1 MPKRLKNMPSL
12 AKVNDDR
19 ADDSYSMKAV
29 TPSGVGEALF
39 PKIRRKVLTLFLLNP
54 ERRYYYR
61 EATRLIGD
69 TPGSIRRELE
79 SLTEVG
85 ILVMEPIGIQK
96 FFRANKEH
104 PVFNEL
110 RALVEKTF
118 GLADILRDVLRNH
131 TDRIQVAFIFG
142 SVATGRE
149 TGKSDIDL
157 LVIGSLTLRELT
169 GLLEPIE
176 KGVGR
181 PINPVLFQVAEF
193 RTRIKKGDHF
203 VSTLLTSEKLFIVGN
218 ADDLERLAQ
227 K

>member
-1 MPKRLKNMPSL
+1 
-12 AKVNDDR
+12 
-19 ADDSYSMKAV
+19 
-29 TPSGVGEALF
+29 
-39 PKIRRKVLTLFLLNP
+39 
-54 ERRYYYR
+54 
-61 EATRLIGD
+61 
-69 TPGSIRRELE
+69 
-79 SLTEVG
+79 
-85 ILVMEPIGIQK
+85 MEPIGIQK

-131 TDRIQVAFIFG
+131 TDKVQIAFIFG

-169 GLLEPIE
+169 GILEPIE

-181 PINPVLFQVAEF
+181 PINPVLFHMTEF

-203 VSTLLTSEKLFIVGN
+203 VSTLLDSEKLFIVGN